1 MSSRSYKLVLVPWI
15 ILCAIILIWGNS
27 KTTPKHSLLDA
38 LANGDITG
46 VESLLNN
53 GASANTFDKQ
63 GRPIIENADTVEM
76 FELLLKHGAKLQGT
90 PKGHPAFSVLW
101 PAVSDGD
108 LNRVKYL
115 ISKGADPSFHGPQ
128 PNQPSAFV
136 EALLSGHYE
145 IASYILALKP
155 PVVKPKEI
163 LEGLGNCVLED
174 DVRTIRRFINEGKET
189 LGEFSWKNELLF
201 QAAEDASPR
210 VTAFCLDQGADI
222 DDTLSNGYT
231 PLMEASAE
239 YMPED
244 EKEGIVHLLL
254 SRGASPNAVSSSDH
268 ETVLYHAIQGSAK
281 FSLIKMLL
289 GHGAD
294 PNIQNRIGFSALHL
308 AVSLKNKE
316 LVELL
321 LDSGANPL
329 LVDKSGQTPFQMA
342 KKSGNMELL
351 EVFVTRGVHEQ

>member
-1 MSSRSYKLVLVPWI
+1 MSSRSYKPVLVPWI
-15 ILCAIILIWGNS
+15 ILSSIILICGHS

-38 LANGDITG
+38 VAKGDIAG

-63 GRPIIENADTVEM
+63 GRPIIESAETVDM
-76 FELLLKHGAKLQGT
+76 FDLLLQHGAKLQGT
-90 PKGHPAFSVLW
+90 LKGHPAFSVLW
-101 PAVSDGD
+101 PAISDGD
-108 LNRVKYL
+108 LKRVKYL

-128 PNQPSAFV
+128 SNQPSAFV
-136 EALLSGHYE
+136 KALLSGRYE
-145 IASYILALKP
+145 IATYILSLRP
-155 PVVKPKEI
+155 PVVRPKEI

-174 DVRTIRRFINEGKET
+174 DVRTIRRFIHGGKET
-189 LGEFSWKNELLF
+189 LGEFPWKNELLF
-201 QAAEDASPR
+201 KAAEDASPR

-222 DDTLSNGYT
+222 DNTLSNGYT

-244 EKEGIVHLLL
+244 EKEGIVQLLL
-254 SRGASPNAVSSSDH
+254 SRGASPNAASSSDH

-281 FSLIKMLL
+281 ISLIKMLL
-289 GHGAD
+289 RHGAD
-294 PNIQNRIGFSALHL
+294 PNIQNRRGFSALHL
-308 AVSLKNKE
+308 AVSLRNKK

-329 LVDKSGQTPFQMA
+329 LADKSGQTPYQMA
-342 KKSGNMELL
+342 KKSGNRELL
-351 EVFVTRGVHEQ
+351 EAFKTRGVHEQ